1 LTRRR
6 TATIIPDAIRELK
19 MKTEKKEN
27 RPHRVEKYEPPEVVN
42 MGKVVDLTHGNTGSS
57 TDTNAQ
63 TIPVQK

>member
-1 LTRRR
+1 
-6 TATIIPDAIRELK
+6 
-19 MKTEKKEN
+19 MKTETKEKQQ
-27 RPHRVEKYEPPEVVN
+27 HHSAEKYERPEVVN